1 MLKECRYFYLKNF
14 NHHVKQV
21 IEFIKLILEL
31 KLLIIIFTLLT
42 VVKLKILCL
51 FSYLT
56 DTSLTNDGKD
66 AKIYYQ
72 IT

>member
-56 DTSLTNDGKD
+56 DTSLKNDGKD
-66 AKIYYQ
+66 AEIYYQ